1 MLQIHN
7 GLNYPNKTM
16 KYLDQYDK
24 TNKLWGQFET
34 FAQSLAHTLKK
45 VFFEGIEMV
54 LQKSFY
60 KFRIKIINTL
70 ILYNHTYTMQSG
82 HITFLLQ

>member
-34 FAQSLAHTLKK
+34 FAQSLANTLKK
-45 VFFEGIEMV
+45 VFLKALKWYYRNHF
-54 LQKSFY
+54 
-60 KFRIKIINTL
+60 INAEPK
-70 ILYNHTYTMQSG
+70 
-82 HITFLLQ
+82 